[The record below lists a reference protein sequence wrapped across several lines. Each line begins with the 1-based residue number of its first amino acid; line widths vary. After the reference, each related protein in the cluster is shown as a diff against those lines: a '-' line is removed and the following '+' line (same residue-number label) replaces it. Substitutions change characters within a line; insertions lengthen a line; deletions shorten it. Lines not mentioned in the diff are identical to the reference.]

1 MRVRVLAAWILV
13 TLSAIAPIATD
24 AGETWE
30 ARLRSEQVTVDD
42 ADVTTTNT
50 KDLREHILRHVL
62 DQDPRVMS
70 GEWVDS
76 LAPSKRMLDVDDDAD
91 GATPSHAGTNPK
103 PTPASKCAPPNPKQL
118 VKHGWRYNAWRYFP
132 APIDAATDPVYYS
145 VGVGRDITFD
155 AAIIA
160 KHPRLE
166 VHAFDNTPVASE
178 FIKAL
183 GLKGGISPRWHWHE
197 LLLAGKDVREIE
209 VALPRDRGDS
219 FTPAS
224 ADGVY
229 FDGSKRKAGLDR
241 VDGINEKADGAAK
254 KLPARALWRVTETLG
269 HAYVDVLKVD
279 VEGAEFQVIES
290 WEAYYGDEGPPVCQL
305 LFEWHERFYPEWSG
319 TEGSSGTGTGGKGAE
334 GADTAVRKKFG
345 KQLRREAN
353 AALGRM
359 GFRTVQCD
367 RAECVYWNCN
377 HCPSLDG
384 ERPTSLIS
392 ASNT

>member
-1 MRVRVLAAWILV
+1 MRVWVLAAWILV
-13 TLSAIAPIATD
+13 TFSLATE

-50 KDLREHILRHVL
+50 KDLREHILHHVL

-70 GEWVDS
+70 GEWVVDS
-76 LAPSKRMLDVDDDAD
+76 LADAKRMLDVDDDAD
-91 GATPSHAGTNPK
+91 GATPSTNPK
-103 PTPASKCAPPNPKQL
+103 PTPASKCAHPNPKQL

-183 GLKGGISPRWHWHE
+183 GFKGGISPRWHWHE
-197 LLLAGKDVREIE
+197 LLLAGKDVRELE

-269 HAYVDVLKVD
+269 HSYVDVLKVD

-359 GFRTVQCD
+359 GFKTVQCD

>member
-1 MRVRVLAAWILV
+1 
-13 TLSAIAPIATD
+13 
-24 AGETWE
+24 
-30 ARLRSEQVTVDD
+30 
-42 ADVTTTNT
+42 
-50 KDLREHILRHVL
+50 
-62 DQDPRVMS
+62 
-70 GEWVDS
+70 
-76 LAPSKRMLDVDDDAD
+76 
-91 GATPSHAGTNPK
+91 
-103 PTPASKCAPPNPKQL
+103 
-118 VKHGWRYNAWRYFP
+118 
-132 APIDAATDPVYYS
+132 
-145 VGVGRDITFD
+145 
-155 AAIIA
+155 
-160 KHPRLE
+160 
-166 VHAFDNTPVASE
+166 
-178 FIKAL
+178 
-183 GLKGGISPRWHWHE
+183 
-197 LLLAGKDVREIE
+197 
-209 VALPRDRGDS
+209 
-219 FTPAS
+219 
-224 ADGVY
+224 
-229 FDGSKRKAGLDR
+229 LDR
-241 VDGINEKADGAAK
+241 VDGINEHVDGAAK

-319 TEGSSGTGTGGKGAE
+319 KEGSSGTGDRGVGGSNPTG
-334 GADTAVRKKFG
+334 RKKFG

>member
-1 MRVRVLAAWILV
+1 MRVRVLAAWVLV
-13 TLSAIAPIATD
+13 TLSAIAPIATE

-42 ADVTTTNT
+42 ADVTTTNK
-50 KDLREHILRHVL
+50 KDLREHILHHVL
-62 DQDPRVMS
+62 DQDPRTMS
-70 GEWVDS
+70 GEWVDDS
-76 LAPSKRMLDVDDDAD
+76 LADAKRMLDVDDDAD
-91 GATPSHAGTNPK
+91 GATPSTNPK
-103 PTPASKCAPPNPKQL
+103 PTPASKCAPPTPKQL

-132 APIDAATDPVYYS
+132 APIDAAADPVYYS

-183 GLKGGISPRWHWHE
+183 GAKGGISPRWHWHE
-197 LLLAGKDVREIE
+197 LLLAGKDVRELE

-279 VEGAEFQVIES
+279 VEGAEFKVIE
-290 WEAYYGDEGPPVCQL
+290 
-305 LFEWHERFYPEWSG
+305 
-319 TEGSSGTGTGGKGAE
+319 
-334 GADTAVRKKFG
+334 
-345 KQLRREAN
+345 
-353 AALGRM
+353 
-359 GFRTVQCD
+359 
-367 RAECVYWNCN
+367 
-377 HCPSLDG
+377 
-384 ERPTSLIS
+384 
-392 ASNT
+392 

>member
-13 TLSAIAPIATD
+13 TLCAIAPIATE

-50 KDLREHILRHVL
+50 KDLREHILHHTL

-70 GEWVDS
+70 GEWVDDS
-76 LAPSKRMLDVDDDAD
+76 LADAKRMLDVDDDAD
-91 GATPSHAGTNPK
+91 GATPSTNPK

-197 LLLAGKDVREIE
+197 LLLAGKDVRELE

-279 VEGAEFQVIES
+279 VEGAEFQVIDVVGGVLRGRRAAGVPAVVRVARAVLPGVERNGRQLGDGRSRGRRFES
-290 WEAYYGDEGPPVCQL
+290 HRAQEVWEA
-305 LFEWHERFYPEWSG
+305 
-319 TEGSSGTGTGGKGAE
+319 
-334 GADTAVRKKFG
+334 
-345 KQLRREAN
+345 
-353 AALGRM
+353 AAAG
-359 GFRTVQCD
+359 
-367 RAECVYWNCN
+367 
-377 HCPSLDG
+377 G
-384 ERPTSLIS
+384 ERGVGTDGVSDGPVRQGGVRVLEL
-392 ASNT
+392 